1 MTSLLNLRNTLKKN
15 YSDAEILEKLLSMEF
30 IEELMREH
38 LRQLNGE
45 SGEGFKGKELPRD
58 PKMYTRFC
66 AEMKSVVNS

>member
-1 MTSLLNLRNTLKKN
+1 
-15 YSDAEILEKLLSMEF
+15 MEF